1 MAPGCVNAALA
12 AYLVG
17 ALIAVLPPWRAAV
30 ARTRASLALAVLG
43 ALLSGIAAVTALAGA
58 PGAEWSYG
66 SSIPFLDYRFCLDPL
81 SAFFL
86 LTLSILAAAVAIYS
100 FGYLGG
106 LAKRRPVGIV
116 CFLLHGL
123 LLSLTITFT
132 ASNAFFF
139 LIGWEVMA
147 LAAYG
152 LVTFDHQSQESRD
165 AGLLYLIMSHAD
177 AGALLLGFG
186 LLGHAAGSLD
196 YGALRQAARTLPADQ
211 QALAFWLFLLGF
223 GIKAGI
229 IPLHIWLPAAHPV
242 APSNASALLS
252 GIVIKTGIYGMARVF
267 FEFLGDTPPWAGTTV
282 LMLAAVSA
290 ILGVLYALMEHD
302 LKRLLA
308 YHSIENIGI
317 ILLGFGSALMFR
329 ASGHPSLAALALAA
343 GLFHTLNHAIFKC
356 LLFLGAGAVQH
367 ATHTRNMEDLGGLI
381 RRMPVTALCFLTGAV
396 AISGLPPL
404 NGFVSEWLT
413 YQGLMAGFGTTR
425 TPMDL
430 LFPVAGSLLALT
442 GALAAACF
450 VKAFGITFL
459 ARPRSEHATNATEA
473 PRSMRIGMQ
482 ILAIACAG
490 FGLGAGWFLPVL
502 DGVTMQLLGAARAT
516 EPAGPWV
523 VGAGSLQ
530 RGSVSPAVV
539 ALLLLLAAGL
549 TVLAWPIR
557 GSWSKR
563 RIRTPW
569 DCGLPGLGP
578 QHEYTATAFSKPI
591 RMVFAALFQPR
602 RQIEAVFDVSAYF
615 PREVRFESGI
625 EQPFEDRLYTPL
637 RRVILWVSGRMR
649 NIQAGSVHLYL
660 AYIFVVLIGLLV
672 FAVRRA

>member
-12 AYLVG
+12 AYLAG
-17 ALIAVLPPWRAAV
+17 ALIAVFPWRPV
-30 ARTRASLALAVLG
+30 PARTRASLAFAFLGAVLS
-43 ALLSGIAAVTALAGA
+43 AIAAVTALAA

-66 SSIPFLDYRFCLDPL
+66 SSLPSLHYRFCLDPL
-81 SAFFL
+81 SALFL
-86 LTLSILAAAVAIYS
+86 LTLSILATAVAIYS
-100 FGYLGG
+100 FGYLGE
-106 LAKRRPVGIV
+106 LAKKRPVGIV
-116 CFLLHGL
+116 CFLLNGL

-132 ASNAFFF
+132 AANAFFF
-139 LIGWEVMA
+139 LIAWEVMA
-147 LAAYG
+147 LMAYG
-152 LVTFDHQSQESRD
+152 LVTFDHHSQESRD

-196 YGALRQAARTLPADQ
+196 YSALRQAARTLPADQ
-211 QALAFWLFLLGF
+211 QALAFCLFLLGF

-242 APSNASALLS
+242 APSSASALLS

-267 FEFLGDTPPWAGTTV
+267 FEFLGEPPSWAGVTV
-282 LMLAAVSA
+282 LSLAAVSA

-381 RRMPVTALCFLTGAV
+381 QRMPATALCFLTGAV

-502 DGVTMQLLGAARAT
+502 DGVTMQLLGAARAS
-516 EPAGPWV
+516 EPASPWV

-530 RGSVSPAVV
+530 KGSVSPAVV
-539 ALLLLLAAGL
+539 ALLLLATGVTAF
-549 TVLAWPIR
+549 AWSTHR
-557 GSWSKR
+557 SRAKR
-563 RIRTPW
+563 RTNTPW

-672 FAVRRA
+672 FAVRHAP

>member
-12 AYLVG
+12 AYVLG
-17 ALIAVLPPWRAAV
+17 ALIALLPRASGHARSQLSLTLALLGGLLSAV
-30 ARTRASLALAVLG
+30 AAIVALVG
-43 ALLSGIAAVTALAGA
+43 
-58 PGAEWSYG
+58 PGAEWSLG
-66 SSIPFLDYRFCLDPL
+66 GGLPSLTYRFSLDPL

-86 LTLSILAAAVAIYS
+86 LTLSILVLAVAIYS
-100 FGYLGG
+100 FGYHREP
-106 LAKRRPVGIV
+106 AKRRPMGFA
-116 CFLLHGL
+116 CFLLNGL
-123 LLSLTITFT
+123 LLSLTIVFT

-139 LIGWEVMA
+139 LIGWELMA
-147 LAAYG
+147 LTAFG
-152 LVTFDHQSQESRD
+152 LVSFEHQSPDSRD
-165 AGLLYLIMSHAD
+165 AGLLYLIMAHAD
-177 AGALLLGFG
+177 AAALLVGFG
-186 LLGHAAGSLD
+186 ILGHAAGSLD
-196 YGALRQAARTLPADQ
+196 YGAMRSAAKSLPVDQ
-211 QALAFWLFLLGF
+211 QSVAFWMFLLGF

-229 IPLHIWLPAAHPV
+229 IPVHIWLPAAHPV

-267 FEFLGDTPPWAGTTV
+267 FEFLGDLPLWTGTLV
-282 LMLAAVSA
+282 LSLAAVSA

-329 ASGHPSLAALALAA
+329 SSGHPNLAALALTA

-367 ATHTRNMEDLGGLI
+367 ATHTGNMEDLGGLI
-381 RRMPVTALCFLTGAV
+381 RRMPVTALCFLVGAV

-413 YQGLMAGFGTTR
+413 YQGLLAGFGTTKS
-425 TPMDL
+425 PMDL

-459 ARPRSEHATNATEA
+459 ARPRSEHAAQATEA
-473 PRSMRIGMQ
+473 PGSMRLGMQ
-482 ILAIACAG
+482 LLAFACVGLG
-490 FGLGAGWFLPVL
+490 FGAAWFLPVL
-502 DGVTMQLLGAARAT
+502 DSVTMQLVGATRA
-516 EPAGPWV
+516 EAAPVSWV
-523 VGAGSLQ
+523 VSAGTSRQ
-530 RGSVSPAVV
+530 GSVSPGVLGLLMLATGSV
-539 ALLLLLAAGL
+539 AFLWVARRFAA
-549 TVLAWPIR
+549 
-557 GSWSKR
+557 R
-563 RIRTPW
+563 RRVEVPW
-569 DCGLPGLGP
+569 DCGLTGLGP

-591 RMVFAALFQPR
+591 RMVFAALFQPS

-615 PREVRFESGI
+615 PKEVRFESGI
-625 EQPFEDRLYTPL
+625 DHPFEERLYFPL
-637 RRVILWVSGRMR
+637 RRIIILTASRLR

-660 AYIFVVLIGLLV
+660 AYIFATLIALLV
-672 FAVRRA
+672 FAVRYAR